1 MTGCPPPPTHTRT
14 CCSVI
19 KGTVQISNAIQTK
32 THIGKKTSTFY
43 ELQWYQDRKQ
53 KQVPRKRAAV
63 LRFWARVSPGAAE
76 RRGEPEAR
84 ASPAMQPRMHPVGVS
99 VCRPG
104 SVTWTP

>member
-1 MTGCPPPPTHTRT
+1 M
-14 CCSVI
+14 
-19 KGTVQISNAIQTK
+19 
-32 THIGKKTSTFY
+32 
-43 ELQWYQDRKQ
+43 
-53 KQVPRKRAAV
+53 PRKRAAV

-84 ASPAMQPRMHPVGVS
+84 ASPAVQPRMHPVGVS